1 MNWGPLVEQSA
12 LAGFLQ
18 ILALV
23 FVIGVLAGIAL
34 LLLSRRNRR

>member
-1 MNWGPLVEQSA
+1 MNWGALVEQNA

-23 FVIGVLAGIAL
+23 FVIGVLAGVAL
-34 LLLSRRNRR
+34 VLLSRRKRR